1 MFEQA
6 LTLNPGS
13 AIAMIERA
21 NGLVMLEGDK
31 RMKQAE
37 ALYADAAACAPLDAA
52 ECLEVEMA
60 RTELAQ

>member
-37 ALYADAAACAPLDAA
+37 ALYADAACAPLDAA